1 MNNMEDL
8 EKLQNTTFFWWIL

>member
-1 MNNMEDL
+1 MEDL